1 MNVAFAL
8 ILVNYPRLL
17 QVPKIRLECYTL
29 QGHDRPY
36 FVTFGTL
43 LDLVV
48 VAAAAAA
55 ARDGLGQLGNGH
67 TTCPTFE
74 LIKILGS
81 PTIV

>member
-1 MNVAFAL
+1 M
-8 ILVNYPRLL
+8 NYPRWL
-17 QVPKIRLECYTL
+17 QVPKIRLECYAL

-48 VAAAAAA
+48 VVAAAA
-55 ARDGLGQLGNGH
+55 ARDGLGQLGNGY
-67 TTCPTFE
+67 TTYPTFE

-81 PTIV
+81 LTIV